1 LVVACVRLA
10 LETGSLVPF
19 AGRDCIG
26 SAVIVYQV
34 IFVVVTSRIEVF
46 EISNISILFFL
57 GRKDTLKRAHP
68 QAEDFQMSAAEL

>member
-1 LVVACVRLA
+1 
-10 LETGSLVPF
+10 
-19 AGRDCIG
+19 
-26 SAVIVYQV
+26 
-34 IFVVVTSRIEVF
+34 VVTSRIEVF